1 MRYLI
6 FLLSVLC
13 TQTSYSQVRN
23 IQAETKIREV
33 IVFTEGAQVERIANV
48 TIPAGRSEWV
58 FSGISPQLEKQSIQ
72 VKTATG
78 ITVLSV
84 NHQVNFIR
92 EQEIREDIRAL
103 EEKMQET
110 EDKMELEKSLVL
122 VYKQEEAMLQKNQE
136 IGGNNGIKTP
146 DLKEALDF
154 QRQKL
159 TEVLQKQFESK
170 KKVKQLEKEVHKI
183 RQQLAE
189 INQRKDRN
197 TSEIL
202 VQVSANKALQTEISI
217 RYLVKNAGWVPTY
230 DIRVKNVSSP
240 IEVLHKAN
248 ISQQSGEDW
257 KEVKLIL
264 STGNPREKGT
274 KPDLQPWLLSYQA
287 IPFMIRGIHSLDGL
301 ISGRV
306 IDEKG
311 NPVVSASIYSKG
323 NSMSA
328 ITDING
334 LFSIQQAPGNNTIV
348 VTAVGMQTTEINAKQ
363 GFLNINMLHA
373 VTQLE
378 EVVVT
383 GYMKSDSYN
392 GNDLPGRVLKV
403 KHLDVP
409 VQVSYQ
415 QITTQYEITLP
426 YTIPNDGKVYT
437 TEVRHYEVAAVFE
450 YYAAPKIDPGVYLT
464 AGITDWEEL
473 NLMSGETNIF
483 YEGAFLGKSFLD
495 LSATGDTLSISLGQ
509 DKSITVNRKLIKEY
523 SGKKFLGNT
532 KVDSRFYQITA
543 RNNKQE
549 KINLTIA
556 DQFPVSTEKEIQVE
570 RGDLTSAKAEEK
582 TGNISWTISLNPREE
597 IIKSLEYKVKYP
609 KDKKLILN

>member
-1 MRYLI
+1 MRYLT
-6 FLLSVLC
+6 FLLSVLSI
-13 TQTSYSQVRN
+13 QVSFGQVRN

-33 IVFTEGAQVERIANV
+33 IVFTEGAQVERIASV

-84 NHQVNFIR
+84 NHQVNFFR

-110 EDKMELEKSLVL
+110 EDKMELDKSLVQ

-159 TEVLQKQFESK
+159 TEVLQKQIECQ
-170 KKVKQLEKEVHKI
+170 KKVKYLEKEVQKI

-202 VQVSANKALQTEISI
+202 VQVSADKALPTEIRI
-217 RYLVKNAGWVPTY
+217 RYLVKKAGWVPTY

-274 KPDLQPWLLSYQA
+274 KTDLQPWLLSFESM
-287 IPFMIRGIHSLDGL
+287 PFMIR
-301 ISGRV
+301 GRV

-311 NPVVSASIYSKG
+311 NPVISASIFSKG
-323 NSMSA
+323 NRMSA
-328 ITDING
+328 VTDVNG
-334 LFSIQQAPGNNTIV
+334 NFSIQQSPVNNTLV
-348 VTAVGMQTTEINAKQ
+348 VSAVGMQTTEINANQ
-363 GFLNINMLHA
+363 GFVNINMLHA
-373 VTQLE
+373 ATQLE

-392 GNDLPGRVLKV
+392 VNDLPGRVLKV

-409 VQVSYQ
+409 AQVSYQ
-415 QITTQYEITLP
+415 QITTQYEITMP
-426 YTIPNDGKVYT
+426 YSIPNDGKVYT
-437 TEVRHYEVAAVFE
+437 TEVMHYEVAAVFE
-450 YYAAPKIDPGVYLT
+450 YFAVPKIDPGVYLT
-464 AGITDWEEL
+464 AGITDWEGL
-473 NLMSGETNIF
+473 NLMPGETNIF
-483 YEGAFLGKSFLD
+483 YEGAFLGRSFLD

-509 DKSITVNRKLIKEY
+509 DKSISVNRKLIKEY
-523 SGKKFLGNT
+523 SGKKFLGTT
-532 KVDSRFYQITA
+532 KVDSRFYQITV

-570 RGDLTSAKAEEK
+570 RGDTKGGKEDDK
-582 TGNISWTISLNPREE
+582 TGIVSWTFSLNPKDE
-597 IIKSLEYKVKYP
+597 IIKSLEYKVRYP

>member
-1 MRYLI
+1 MRYLT

-13 TQTSYSQVRN
+13 TETSFSQVRN

-33 IVFTEGAQVERIANV
+33 IVFTEGAQVERIATV
-48 TIPAGRSEWV
+48 TIPAGRSALI
-58 FSGISPQLEKQSIQ
+58 FSQISPQLEKQSIQ

-110 EDKMELEKSLVL
+110 EDKMDLEKSLIQ

-136 IGGNNGIKTP
+136 IGGNNGIKTT

-154 QRQKL
+154 HRQKL
-159 TEVLQKQFESK
+159 TEILQKQFDAQ

-197 TSEIL
+197 TSEIF
-202 VQVSANKALQTEISI
+202 VQVSANKAIQTEISI
-217 RYLVKNAGWVPTY
+217 RYLVKKAGWLPTY

-240 IEVLHKAN
+240 IEIVHKAN
-248 ISQQSGEDW
+248 IFQQSGEDW

-287 IPFMIRGIHSLDGL
+287 MPFMIRGINTLDNF

-311 NPVVSASIYSKG
+311 KPVVSASIYSKG

-328 ITDING
+328 ITDVNG
-334 LFSIQQAPGNNTIV
+334 HFSIQQSPGNNNLAV
-348 VTAVGMQTTEINAKQ
+348 SAVGMKTTEINANQ
-363 GFLNINMLHA
+363 GFVIINMLPA
-373 VTQLE
+373 ATQLE

-403 KHLDVP
+403 KHLDMP
-409 VQVSYQ
+409 TQVSYQ

-426 YTIPNDGKVYT
+426 YSVPNDGKVYT
-437 TEVRHYEVAAVFE
+437 TDVQQYEVTAIFE
-450 YYAAPKIDPGVYLT
+450 YFAAPKIDPGVYLT
-464 AGITDWEEL
+464 ASIADWEEL

-483 YEGAFLGKSFLD
+483 YENDFLGKSFLD
-495 LSATGDTLSISLGQ
+495 LSSTGDTLSISLGQ
-509 DKSITVNRKLIKEY
+509 DKSITVNRKLMKEY
-523 SGKKFLGNT
+523 SGKQFLGST

-570 RGDLTSAKAEEK
+570 RGETKGAKAEEK
-582 TGNISWTISLNPREE
+582 TGNISWTISLNPKEE

>member
-1 MRYLI
+1 MRYLT
-6 FLLSVLC
+6 FLLSVLFI
-13 TQTSYSQVRN
+13 QVSFGQVRN

-84 NHQVNFIR
+84 NHQVNFLR

-110 EDKMELEKSLVL
+110 EDKKDLEKSLVQ

-159 TEVLQKQFESK
+159 TEVLQKQFESQ
-170 KKVKQLEKEVHKI
+170 KKVRHLEKEVQKI

-202 VQVSANKALQTEISI
+202 VQVSADKTLPTEISI
-217 RYLVKNAGWVPTY
+217 RYLVKKAGWVPTY
-230 DIRVKNVSSP
+230 DIRIKNVSSP

-274 KPDLQPWLLSYQA
+274 KPDLQPWLLSYESM
-287 IPFMIRGIHSLDGL
+287 PFMIRGRNSLDGL

-311 NPVVSASIYSKG
+311 NPVVSASIFSKG

-328 ITDING
+328 VTDVNG
-334 LFSIQQAPGNNTIV
+334 HFSIQQSSVNNTLV
-348 VTAVGMQTTEINAKQ
+348 VSAAGMQTTEINTSQ
-363 GFLNINMLHA
+363 GFVNINMLHA
-373 VTQLE
+373 ATQLE
-378 EVVVT
+378 EVVVN

-392 GNDLPGRVLKV
+392 GNDLPGKVFKV
-403 KHLDVP
+403 KRLDLP

-415 QITTQYEITLP
+415 PITTQYEITMP
-426 YTIPNDGKVYT
+426 YSIPNDGKVYT
-437 TEVRHYEVAAVFE
+437 TEVMHYEAAAVFE
-450 YYAAPKIDPGVYLT
+450 YFSVPKIDPGVYLT
-464 AGITDWEEL
+464 AGITDWEGL
-473 NLMSGETNIF
+473 NLMPGETNIF

-523 SGKKFLGNT
+523 SGKKFLGST
-532 KVDSRFYQITA
+532 KVDSRFYQITV

-570 RGDLTSAKAEEK
+570 RGDTKGGKEDDK
-582 TGNISWTISLNPREE
+582 TGNVSWTFSLNPKEE
-597 IIKSLEYKVKYP
+597 IIKSIEYKVKYP

>member
-1 MRYLI
+1 MRSLTFLI
-6 FLLSVLC
+6 SVLSVQASFC
-13 TQTSYSQVRN
+13 QGRN
-23 IQAETKIREV
+23 FQAETKIREV

-78 ITVLSV
+78 ATVLSV
-84 NHQVNFIR
+84 NHQVNFFR

-110 EDKMELEKSLVL
+110 EDKMELEKSLVQ

-170 KKVKQLEKEVHKI
+170 KKVKHLEKEVYKI

-189 INQRKDRN
+189 INQRKDRS
-197 TSEIL
+197 TSEIF
-202 VQVSANKALQTEISI
+202 VQVSANKALQSEISI
-217 RYLVKNAGWVPTY
+217 RYLVKKAGWVPTY

-248 ISQQSGEDW
+248 IFQQSGEDW
-257 KEVKLIL
+257 KDVKLIL

-274 KPDLQPWLLSYQA
+274 KPDLQPWLLSYHA
-287 IPFMIRGIHSLDGL
+287 MPLMIRGIGTPDNL

-311 NPVVSASIYSKG
+311 KPVVSASIISKG
-323 NSMSA
+323 NNMSA
-328 ITDING
+328 ITDVNG
-334 LFSIQQAPGNNTIV
+334 HFSIQQPPGNNTLV
-348 VTAVGMQTTEINAKQ
+348 VSAVGMQTTEINANQ
-363 GFLNINMLHA
+363 GFININMLYA
-373 VTQLE
+373 TTQLE
-378 EVVVT
+378 EVVVS

-392 GNDLPGRVLKV
+392 GNDLPGRMPKV
-403 KHLDVP
+403 KRLDVP
-409 VQVSYQ
+409 TQVTYQ
-415 QITTQYEITLP
+415 PITTQYEITMP
-426 YTIPNDGKVYT
+426 YSIPNDGKVYT
-437 TEVRHYEVAAVFE
+437 TEVQHYEVSAVFE
-450 YYAAPKIDPGVYLT
+450 YFSAPKIDPGVYLT
-464 AGITDWEEL
+464 AGITDWEGL
-473 NLMSGETNIF
+473 NLMPGETNIF
-483 YEGAFLGKSFLD
+483 YEGAFLGRSFLD
-495 LSATGDTLSISLGQ
+495 LSETGDTLSISLGQ
-509 DKSITVNRKLIKEY
+509 DKSITVNRKLMKEY
-523 SGKKFLGNT
+523 SGKKFLGST

-570 RGDLTSAKAEEK
+570 RGDTKGGKSDDK
-582 TGNISWTISLNPREE
+582 TGNISWTISLNPKEE